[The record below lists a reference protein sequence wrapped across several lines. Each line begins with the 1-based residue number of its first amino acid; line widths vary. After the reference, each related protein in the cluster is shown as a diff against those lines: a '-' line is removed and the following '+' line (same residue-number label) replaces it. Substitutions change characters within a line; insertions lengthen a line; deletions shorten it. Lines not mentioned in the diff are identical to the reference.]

1 MEFLNSLTEDVYSEG
16 VKINQFVFCAG
27 ARPVDPQTGASIQG
41 DFRTKVRCTLDN
53 VQRVLQQANATLDNV
68 FSTYVYVRNMAD
80 RPFVN
85 EVFKEYFKERKYPNR
100 VIVEVSRL
108 LNNQDIEI
116 VCSAYIPKAGE
127 EVRYLTTQK
136 GQIPTGP
143 FSQGIKI
150 GQYVFC
156 SGVRPI
162 DSTTQKLVEGDFSQR
177 VRQCFDNLKAV
188 LTEGGATM
196 DDVFTTIVYV
206 RNMADRPIVNEVTR
220 EYFRE
225 GNFPLRIIV
234 EISRLNEDHDLEI
247 ECAAYLGAKDFLTT
261 RKGQVPT
268 GPFSQGVKIDSFV
281 YCSGVRPIDPIT
293 QRLVE
298 GDFERRVR
306 QCLDNLGVI
315 MAEGGADFSK
325 VYTTTVYLRNMV
337 NVPIVDR
344 VFAEYF
350 NQDGYPVRH
359 IVEINRLNEDHDV
372 EIACSAYLK

>member
-1 MEFLNSLTEDVYSEG
+1 MMEFLNSLTEEVYSEG
-16 VKINQFVFCAG
+16 VKINQFIFCAG
-27 ARPVDPQTGASIQG
+27 ARPVDFQTGASIQG

-68 FSTYVYVRNMAD
+68 FSTYVYIRNMAD

-85 EVFKEYFKERKYPNR
+85 EVFKEYFKESKYPNR

-108 LNNQDIEI
+108 LDNQDIEI

-127 EVRYLTTQK
+127 EVRYLTTHK

-143 FSQGIKI
+143 FSQGIRI

-188 LTEGGATM
+188 LAEGGATM

-247 ECAAYLGAKDFLTT
+247 ECAAYLGFKEILTT

-268 GPFSQGVKIDSFV
+268 GPFSQGVKIGSFV
-281 YCSGVRPIDPIT
+281 YCSGVRPIAPTT

-306 QCLDNLGVI
+306 QCLDNLGAI
-315 MAEGGADFSK
+315 MAEGGADFSN

-337 NVPIVDR
+337 NVPIVDK

-350 NQDGYPVRH
+350 NQDRYPVRH
-359 IVEINRLNEDHDV
+359 IVEVNRLNEDHDI
-372 EIACSAYLK
+372 EIACSAYL

>member
-1 MEFLNSLTEDVYSEG
+1 MEFLNSLTDDAYSEG
-16 VKINQFVFCAG
+16 VKIDQFVFCAG
-27 ARPVDPQTGASIQG
+27 ARPVDLKTGTVING

-53 VQRVLQQANATLDNV
+53 VKRVLHQANASLENV

-80 RPFVN
+80 RPIVN

-108 LNNQDIEI
+108 LDNQDIEI
-116 VCSAYIPKAGE
+116 VCSAYMPKAGE
-127 EVRYLTTQK
+127 EVKYLTTQQ

-162 DSTTQKLVEGDFSQR
+162 DSTTQKLVVGDFRQR

-188 LTEGGATM
+188 LAEGEATM

-268 GPFSQGVKIDSFV
+268 GPFSQGVKIGHYV

-293 QRLVE
+293 QKLVE
-298 GDFERRVR
+298 GDFEKRVC
-306 QCLDNLGVI
+306 QCLDNLGAI
-315 MAEGGADFSK
+315 MAEGGADFSD
-325 VYTTTVYLRNMV
+325 VYTTTVYLRNMSNLPTV
-337 NVPIVDR
+337 HK
-344 VFAEYF
+344 VFAKYF
-350 NQDGYPVRH
+350 DENSYPVRH
-359 IVEINRLNEDHDV
+359 NIEINRLNEDHDI
-372 EIACSAYLK
+372 EIACSAYLE

>member
-27 ARPVDPQTGASIQG
+27 ARPIDPQTGALIRG

-53 VQRVLQQANATLDNV
+53 VQRVLQQANATLDND

-85 EVFKEYFKERKYPNR
+85 EVFKEYFKERRYPNR

-108 LNNQDIEI
+108 IDNQDIEI
-116 VCSAYIPKAGE
+116 VCSAYIPKVGD
-127 EVRYLTTQK
+127 EVRYLTTYK

-150 GQYVFC
+150 GDYVFC

-162 DSTTQKLVEGDFSQR
+162 DSSTQQLVVGDFRQR
-177 VRQCFDNLKAV
+177 VRQCFENLKAV
-188 LTEGGATM
+188 LAEGEATM

-225 GNFPLRIIV
+225 GDFPLRIIV

-247 ECAAYLGAKDFLTT
+247 ECAAYLGAKEFLTT

-268 GPFSQGVKIDSFV
+268 GPFSQGVKIGSFV
-281 YCSGVRPIDPIT
+281 YCSGVRPIDPST
-293 QRLVE
+293 QKLVE

-315 MAEGGADFSK
+315 MSEGGADFSK
-325 VYTTTVYLRNMV
+325 VYTTTVYIRNMV
-337 NVPIVDR
+337 NVPIVDK
-344 VFAEYF
+344 VFTEYF
-350 NQDGYPVRH
+350 NKDRYPVRQ